1 MDNYYSRWFFL
12 TLATH
17 QECQNWSGILQEFC
31 YYANAIFLVMLL
43 FYPRNEKLFM
53 VCFSFAEV
61 RKWFQFVF
69 GQSQCLY
76 SSLFLPFSIC
86 WIWLQGPL
94 AWALIVWRC
103 SLVFN
108 SADKLVSVL
117 IHLFPGELI
126 LPLPFYLIR
135 MLLEKE
141 CYLCIW
147 NSIYTEKGK
156 KKHCLP
162 LYLTLPCALGDIWY
176 LQH

>member
-1 MDNYYSRWFFL
+1 MDNYYSRWFFFNPHDSSRMSKL
-12 TLATH
+12 IRHFA
-17 QECQNWSGILQEFC
+17 GILLLCQC
-31 YYANAIFLVMLL
+31 NLLGNASFLPEKWKAFHGLFLVCWGKKMVLVCICTILMSVQFTL
-43 FYPRNEKLFM
+43 FT
-53 VCFSFAEV
+53 
-61 RKWFQFVF
+61 
-69 GQSQCLY
+69 
-76 SSLFLPFSIC
+76 FSIC

-126 LPLPFYLIR
+126 LPFPFYHIR

-147 NSIYTEKGK
+147 NSIYTEKGQK
-156 KKHCLP
+156 TSLP
-162 LYLTLPCALGDIWY
+162 HFALCPRRYLILAALA
-176 LQH
+176 